1 MAKRPMTVDDLWKL
15 KRIGPPSVSPDGG
28 WAVVEVTTWDVEKD
42 ESSSN
47 LWLLWTD
54 GQTQKQLTNTT
65 GKNSGPRWSP
75 DGKSIAFTSKR
86 GNDEFAQVYV
96 ISPEGGE
103 ARKVSQF
110 PFGVSSLKWSGDS
123 QTIFCIGWT
132 WPNTPDDEAYKKR
145 EKEEK
150 DRKSKAYVIDDA
162 TYRYWDKWIADGK
175 RPHVFAVDVT
185 SGKHRNLLAGTGLF
199 LPPYEPSANDYDVSP
214 DGTELCIV
222 ADSVKEIGMDQNLD
236 LYAIPL
242 KGDRKPKNLTS
253 DNNANDTSPVYSPDG
268 TRIAFLRQSIKNFY
282 ADTRV
287 LMVLDRES
295 GAKRKL
301 TADLDRSC
309 ENPKWLPDGKR
320 LAVEAEDK
328 GVNNIFFV
336 DASNGGARAVPS
348 GFSERSI
355 DFGIQHRV
363 GVFLQSS
370 FDFPPRVCAHRPG
383 QKVAVIEHFNDEV
396 IKDWDL
402 GKVESIHIKG
412 AGNADVQMW
421 IVYPPNFDPAKRWPL
436 VQVVHGGPHN
446 GIMTD
451 WSYRWNLQLWAARGW
466 VIGCVN
472 FHGSSGFGHKFTDSI
487 TGDLGGKPLEDVM
500 KGTDWFEQQPW
511 IAKNRTAAA
520 GASYG
525 GYMMS
530 WLNGHTDRFK
540 AMVCH
545 AGVYSYH
552 SQMASDIVRGRE
564 RALGA
569 FPWDDPVKVDKQT
582 SQRFAKNFKTPT
594 LVIHGE
600 KDYRVPVTQGF
611 EYYNTLRLKGVPTR
625 LVYFPDENHWILKAQ
640 NSLLWH
646 REVFAWLEKY
656 IGSGP
661 TKE

>member
-1 MAKRPMTVDDLWKL
+1 MAKRPMTVEDLWKL
-15 KRIGPPSVSPDGG
+15 KRIGAPSVSPDGA

-47 LWLLWTD
+47 LWLLSID
-54 GQTQKQLTNTT
+54 GKTQKQLTNTT

-75 DGKSIAFTSKR
+75 DGKAIAFTSKR
-86 GNDEFAQVYV
+86 GNDEFSQVYV

-103 ARKVSQF
+103 ARKISQF
-110 PFGVSSLKWSGDS
+110 PFGVSSLKWSSDS
-123 QTIFCIGWT
+123 QSIFCIGWT

-162 TYRYWDKWIADGK
+162 LYRYWDKWIADGK
-175 RPHVFAVDVT
+175 RPHVFAVDIA

-222 ADSVKEIGMDQNLD
+222 ADSVKEIGTDQNLD

-242 KGDRKPKNLTS
+242 KGDGKPKNLTS
-253 DNNANDTSPVYSPDG
+253 DNNANDTNPVYSPEGD
-268 TRIAFLRQSIKNFY
+268 RIAFLRQSIKNFY
-282 ADTRV
+282 ADTKV

-295 GAKRKL
+295 GSKRKL

-328 GVNNIFFV
+328 GVHNIFYV
-336 DASNGGARAVPS
+336 DAASGGARAAPS

-355 DFGIQHRV
+355 DFSVKEHV
-363 GVFLQSS
+363 AVFLQSS
-370 FDFPPRVCAHRPG
+370 FDFPPRVHAHRPG
-383 QKVAVIEHFNDEV
+383 QKVTVIEHFNDEIV
-396 IKDWDL
+396 PNWDL
-402 GKVESIHIKG
+402 GKVESVYIQG
-412 AGNADVQMW
+412 AGNENVQMW
-421 IVYPPNFDPAKRWPL
+421 IVYPPGFDPSKKWPL

-472 FHGSSGFGHKFTDSI
+472 FHGSSGFGQKFTDSI

-500 KGTDWFEQQPW
+500 KATDWFEQQPW
-511 IAKNRTAAA
+511 IDKNRTAAA

-625 LVYFPDENHWILKAQ
+625 LVYFPDENHWILKPQ